1 MQEREHMTN
10 KQFFKRVSEKEFT
23 DEVISFATEQFEKII
38 QKENARK
45 ANSERSRQIVL
56 ELFDDKAHSASEI
69 ASMSKSSPES
79 LSTQKVSAACR
90 TLVERGLLERIEPE
104 KRNAP
109 VQYRRVISKE
119 EE

>member
-1 MQEREHMTN
+1 MTN
-10 KQFFKRVSEKEFT
+10 KEFLFNISNGELT
-23 DEVISFATEQFEKII
+23 NEIISFATEQLKKII
-38 QKENARK
+38 QKENTRK

-69 ASMSKSSPES
+69 AAMSTSAPEL

-90 TLVERGLLERIEPE
+90 VLVERGLLERIEPT

-109 VQYRRVISKE
+109 VQYRKIKNSE
-119 EE
+119 EEE

>member
-1 MQEREHMTN
+1 MTN
-10 KQFFKRVSEKEFT
+10 KEFLRKVSNKELT
-23 DEVISFATEQFEKII
+23 EEVVKFATEQFEKIA

-69 ASMSKSSPES
+69 ASMSKSFPES

-90 TLVERGLLERIEPE
+90 TLVERGLLERIEPA

-109 VQYRRVISKE
+109 IQYRRVISE
-119 EE
+119 EEE

>member
-1 MQEREHMTN
+1 MTN
-10 KQFFKRVSEKEFT
+10 KEFFKSISEKEFT

-45 ANSERSRQIVL
+45 ADSENTKKAIL
-56 ELFDDKAHSASEI
+56 EKFIDENAHTATEI
-69 ASMSKSSPES
+69 SQMTNGEF
-79 LSTQKVSAACR
+79 STQKVSAACR
-90 TLVERGLLERIEPE
+90 ALVERGLLERLEPT

-109 VQYRRVISKE
+109 IKYRRVNSE